1 MHRDA
6 AGLTTTIRP
15 RAEADLPGAAA
26 ALVAVHAVDGYPVEG
41 VDAPLEWLSP
51 AGVLQAWVAEK
62 GGKIVGHAM
71 LSRPQGEGA
80 VKMWLEQSGD
90 TADQLAVCARLFIAP
105 EARGQ
110 RLGEQLMRTAFDY
123 SRAHGLRVV
132 LDVMTKDKAA
142 IRLYERM
149 GMHRIGTARH
159 AYGEGQEIDAVCYVF
174 PTPEA

>member
-1 MHRDA
+1 
-6 AGLTTTIRP
+6 
-15 RAEADLPGAAA
+15 
-26 ALVAVHAVDGYPVEG
+26 
-41 VDAPLEWLSP
+41 
-51 AGVLQAWVAEK
+51 
-62 GGKIVGHAM
+62 
-71 LSRPQGEGA
+71 
-80 VKMWLEQSGD
+80 MWLEQSGD